1 MPASSQD
8 NRPSKARTAAGAR
21 LADQLRDWRAYPSRL
36 LHFWRASLQFRTVA
50 ITVVLSGL
58 AVAVLG
64 VYMSMSIGGYLFE
77 SRLNQVLAE
86 SSRATGLAQDVFD
99 SDLATTDT
107 SRTDLESLSK
117 TVQSNIR
124 ATTTSPGGLGV
135 AIYRAPGQQTP
146 VTMTSSQSRGFP
158 EEVISQELQDAV
170 EGDRAA
176 DRVWWQSVALE
187 DGRPA
192 LAVGSLL
199 AVPNAGF
206 YELYLVYDLG
216 DAQEAL
222 SFVQQ
227 TLVLG
232 SLALILLIGAVTYIV
247 VRLVVGPVRVA
258 AEVSEKLAAGQ
269 LEQRIPEKGEDVIAT
284 LARSFNGMA
293 DSLQE
298 QITKL
303 GELSRVQQRF
313 VADVSHELRTPLTTI
328 RLAGDVLYD
337 QRETFPPAT
346 ARTAELLHTQVQRFE
361 ILLADLLEV
370 SRYDAGAVELE
381 VEPTN
386 LVRLVEDA
394 VDSMRLVARE
404 RGSDLRVVAAGG
416 YFEAELDARRIRR
429 ILRNLLGNAIEH
441 GEGKPIVVMVDSNE
455 DAVAL
460 TVRDHGIGIATDDLT
475 RVFDRFWR
483 ADPSRQ
489 RTIGGTGLGLAIA
502 LEDASLH
509 KGYLDVWSEPGN
521 GTCFRLTLPRDRDSS
536 IRVSPLELPPV
547 EPVAGLDATAEPDAT
562 ADPDGGTPD
571 AVVREAVAPGTG
583 VSQGAR
589 DD

>member
-1 MPASSQD
+1 MPAI
-8 NRPSKARTAAGAR
+8 RMPATRMPAIR
-21 LADQLRDWRAYPSRL
+21 LRDWRSYPARL

-50 ITVVLSGL
+50 ITVLLSGL
-58 AVAVLG
+58 GVAILG
-64 VYMSMSIGGYLFE
+64 TYMSMSIGGNLFE
-77 SRLNQVLAE
+77 SRLGQVLAE
-86 SSRATGLAQDVFD
+86 SSRATQQAQDVFD
-99 SDLATTDT
+99 SDLATTDP
-107 SRTDLESLSK
+107 SRTDLESLST
-117 TVQSNIR
+117 TVQSTIR
-124 ATTTSPGGLGV
+124 SSTTSPGGLGV
-135 AIYRAPGQQTP
+135 AIYRSPGQQTP
-146 VTMTSSQSRGFP
+146 VTLQPSGSRGFP
-158 EEVISQELQDAV
+158 DEVISDGLRDAV
-170 EGDRAA
+170 EGNRGA
-176 DRVWWQSVALE
+176 DRVWWQSVALK

-192 LAVGSLL
+192 IAVGSLL
-199 AVPNAGF
+199 TVPNAGF

-216 DAQEAL
+216 DAQETLA
-222 SFVQQ
+222 FVQQ
-227 TLVLG
+227 TLAFG
-232 SLALILLIGAVTYIV
+232 GLALVLLIGAVTYIV
-247 VRLVVGPVRVA
+247 VRLVVGPVRLA
-258 AEVSEKLAAGQ
+258 AEASQKLAAGQ
-269 LEQRIPEKGEDVIAT
+269 LERRIPEKGEDVIAT

-303 GELSRVQQRF
+303 GELSRLQQRF

-337 QRETFPPAT
+337 QRDTFPAAT

-361 ILLADLLEV
+361 VLLADLLEV

-416 YFEAELDARRIRR
+416 YFDAELDARRIRR

-441 GEGKPIVVMVDSNE
+441 GEGRPIVVTVDSNE
-455 DAVAL
+455 DAVAFA
-460 TVRDHGIGIATDDLT
+460 VRDHGAGIATEDLS

-489 RTIGGTGLGLAIA
+489 RTIGGTGLGLAIS

-509 KGYLDVWSEPGN
+509 RGYLDVWSEAGQ
-521 GTCFRLTLPRDRDSS
+521 GTCFRLTLPRDLDSS
-536 IRVSPLELPPV
+536 IRVSPLELPPL
-547 EPVAGLDATAEPDAT
+547 EPVEELAALEP
-562 ADPDGGTPD
+562 ADEGGPGDG
-571 AVVREAVAPGTG
+571 
-583 VSQGAR
+583 
-589 DD
+589 